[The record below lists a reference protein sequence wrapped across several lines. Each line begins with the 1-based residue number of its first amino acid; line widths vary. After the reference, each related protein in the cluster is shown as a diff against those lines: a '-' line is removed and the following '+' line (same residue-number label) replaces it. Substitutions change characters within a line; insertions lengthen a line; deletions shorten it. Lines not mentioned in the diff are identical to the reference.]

1 MNYVLAGGGTGGH
14 INPAI
19 AIAKEIQ
26 KRDPEAKLL
35 FIGTDDGM
43 ESSLVPREGFDIAF
57 IKVRGFSR
65 AHGIR
70 GLHRNAAN
78 AYMAFKASV
87 EAKGIIKK
95 FGADV
100 VIGTGGYVSGPAV
113 LGAKFAGV
121 PSVVH
126 EQNAFAGVTTRMVS
140 KYAARVL
147 LSFERTIGLQ
157 DRRNTVVTG
166 NPVRESLL
174 LADRDAAR
182 ARLGLDERPMI
193 LSYGGSLGAR
203 EVNTAVAYVLSRS
216 QQDGL
221 FQHIHATGSIDRKR
235 AMGLLDEYG
244 VRTDGS
250 TGITVTE
257 YIYNMDECIAACD
270 MLITR
275 SGAITLAELTCLGKP
290 AILIPSPNVTENHQY
305 HNACVLRDAG
315 AAVMIEEKDL
325 TGEKLYETLLEI
337 ACDSG
342 VMREMG
348 RRSRDLAHMRA
359 AQRIVDE
366 IEAVCALRKNA

>member
-1 MNYVLAGGGTGGH
+1 
-14 INPAI
+14 
-19 AIAKEIQ
+19 
-26 KRDPEAKLL
+26 
-35 FIGTDDGM
+35 
-43 ESSLVPREGFDIAF
+43 
-57 IKVRGFSR
+57 
-65 AHGIR
+65 
-70 GLHRNAAN
+70 
-78 AYMAFKASV
+78 
-87 EAKGIIKK
+87 
-95 FGADV
+95 
-100 VIGTGGYVSGPAV
+100 
-113 LGAKFAGV
+113 
-121 PSVVH
+121 
-126 EQNAFAGVTTRMVS
+126 
-140 KYAARVL
+140 
-147 LSFERTIGLQ
+147 
-157 DRRNTVVTG
+157 
-166 NPVRESLL
+166 
-174 LADRDAAR
+174 
-182 ARLGLDERPMI
+182 MI

-348 RRSRDLAHMRA
+348 RRSRDLAHMQA

>member
-1 MNYVLAGGGTGGH
+1 MYLPAGA
-14 INPAI
+14 PADI
-19 AIAKEIQ
+19 STPPLQLPRKS
-26 KRDPEAKLL
+26 RSWDPAAKLL

-78 AYMAFKASV
+78 AYMAFRASL
-87 EAKGIIKK
+87 EAKGIIKR

-157 DRRNTVVTG
+157 DARNTVVTG

-174 LADRDAAR
+174 LADRT
-182 ARLGLDERPMI
+182 RPAPN
-193 LSYGGSLGAR
+193 SGW
-203 EVNTAVAYVLSRS
+203 
-216 QQDGL
+216 
-221 FQHIHATGSIDRKR
+221 
-235 AMGLLDEYG
+235 
-244 VRTDGS
+244 
-250 TGITVTE
+250 TV
-257 YIYNMDECIAACD
+257 
-270 MLITR
+270 
-275 SGAITLAELTCLGKP
+275 GP
-290 AILIPSPNVTENHQY
+290 
-305 HNACVLRDAG
+305 
-315 AAVMIEEKDL
+315 
-325 TGEKLYETLLEI
+325 
-337 ACDSG
+337 
-342 VMREMG
+342 
-348 RRSRDLAHMRA
+348 
-359 AQRIVDE
+359 
-366 IEAVCALRKNA
+366 